1 MKPIIVFTTILEWMS
16 AIFCSYNCNT
26 AYADIIPLRHLT
38 GRDIFTMKK
47 NLNACGS
54 VFLWLLIDL
63 I

>member
-1 MKPIIVFTTILEWMS
+1 VKPIIVFTTILEWMS

-47 NLNACGS
+47 SKCVWFS
-54 VFLWLLIDL
+54 VSLVTN
-63 I
+63 